1 MDDEEVQDYAGAVKD
16 SLIADVSSST
26 QGIALANDTIRWRL
40 EANARELRVVL
51 AEREAM
57 KAALEQGEAEL
68 ALAEAH
74 EANRAT
80 RSAREATKSSKAPAQ
95 SASPPPTTTKA
106 KAPSFV
112 EQVRSAEPRPPTPV
126 YPAASAEAGPS
137 RPRPRPRPR
146 PQPLFLSYDS
156 SPKASKVSESEDE
169 KVGEVVGLSPEGF
182 IADPFDGF

>member
-112 EQVRSAEPRPPTPV
+112 EQVRSAEPRHPTPV
-126 YPAASAEAGPS
+126 YPAASAEAGS
-137 RPRPRPRPR
+137 SRPRPR

-156 SPKASKVSESEDE
+156 SPEASKVSESEDE